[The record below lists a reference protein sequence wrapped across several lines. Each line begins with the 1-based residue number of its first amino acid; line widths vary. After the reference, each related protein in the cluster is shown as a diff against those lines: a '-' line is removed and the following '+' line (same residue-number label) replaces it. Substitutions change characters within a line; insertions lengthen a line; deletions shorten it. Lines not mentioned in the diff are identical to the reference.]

1 MTAMLENDLNGAIRN
16 EKRILMRKPLVKE
29 PDQDYQ
35 KIVKW
40 FLRRNC
46 EDVNMFRSMS
56 NSKLWYLMLGILQFP
71 LSKNSEF
78 N

>member
-1 MTAMLENDLNGAIRN
+1 MVNRAIRN
-16 EKRILMRKPLVKE
+16 EKRILIRKPLVKE

-40 FLRRNC
+40 FLGKHC
-46 EDVNMFRSMS
+46 EDVNVFRSMS

-71 LSKNSEF
+71 LSKSSAF